1 MYSSSSSYSI
11 YYSPTPLKAKK
22 TNAEI
27 IEQIE
32 QGIVKKHIESRKRS
46 REDGAQAIEQPSADS
61 DKAIADEAQQR
72 KAKLHKKF
80 RQSQAI
86 GQDYGQSIYKA
97 PKKLLEK
104 VFSKSI
110 DGRGAAADDGMH
122 E

>member
-1 MYSSSSSYSI
+1 MFYYSSSL
-11 YYSPTPLKAKK
+11 LKAKK

-46 REDGAQAIEQPSADS
+46 REGGTPAIEQQPSAES
-61 DKAIADEAQQR
+61 DRASADEAQQR
-72 KAKLHKKF
+72 KAKLHKRF

-97 PKKLLEK
+97 PTKLLER
-104 VFSKSI
+104 VFSKGI
-110 DGRGAAADDGMH
+110 DGGVH